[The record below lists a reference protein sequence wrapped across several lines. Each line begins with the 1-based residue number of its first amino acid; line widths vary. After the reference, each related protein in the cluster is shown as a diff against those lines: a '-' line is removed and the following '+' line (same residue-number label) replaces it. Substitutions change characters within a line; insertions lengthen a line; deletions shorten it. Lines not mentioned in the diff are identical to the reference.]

1 MVPPLNIAN
10 TLLNIEQKLIAY
22 QTLHENE
29 LGELWKILNDCKR
42 MIVATCDENDSTNVS
57 IEKNEELSPS

>member
-29 LGELWKILNDCKR
+29 IGELWKILNDCKR
-42 MIVATCDENDSTNVS
+42 MIVATCDENERMDASV
-57 IEKNEELSPS
+57 EKNEEPSPF